1 MYNKLISSMIVVALL
16 NLISCYSQKEISYD
30 EFCNLNDLTEATVV
44 TRDNQLIYL
53 ISDSLEN
60 RYMYWN
66 AKIDSLTIY
75 STHLEK
81 AWSTALKQITDSLSI
96 SKNDIAKVYVDEF
109 DEAKTIIA
117 VAIPVTII
125 ILIIIGINNMTGA
138 GLGGGNY

>member
-30 EFCNLNDLTEATVV
+30 EFRNLNDLTEATVV
-44 TRDNQLIYL
+44 TRDNQSIYL
-53 ISDSLEN
+53 TSDSLKN

-66 AKIDSLTIY
+66 AEIDSLTIY

-81 AWSTALKQITDSLSI
+81 AWSTALKQVTDSLSV

-109 DEAKTIIA
+109 NEAKTIIA
-117 VAIPVTII
+117 VGIPVTLI
-125 ILIIIGINNMTGA
+125 ILIVIGINNMTGT
-138 GLGGGNY
+138 GIGGGNY

>member
-30 EFCNLNDLTEATVV
+30 EFRNLNDLTEAIVV
-44 TRDNQLIYL
+44 TRDTQSIYL
-53 ISDSLEN
+53 TSDSLKN
-60 RYMYWN
+60 RYMYWH
-66 AKIDSLTIY
+66 AEIDSLTIY

-81 AWSTALKQITDSLSI
+81 AWSTALKQVTDSISV

-117 VAIPVTII
+117 VAIPVTLI
-125 ILIIIGINNMTGA
+125 ILIVIGINNMTGA
-138 GLGGGNY
+138 GIGGGNY